1 MTNPVPTNPVAGN
14 EKHGRRCIELGDN
27 SVRQISLLAS
37 FGGVGAGSAGFSRR
51 SARRSDHGRMGMEGE
66 IDP

>member
-14 EKHGRRCIELGDN
+14 EKHGRRCIELGDD

-37 FGGVGAGSAGFSRR
+37 FGGVGAGSAGFWGC
-51 SARRSDHGRMGMEGE
+51 SARR
-66 IDP
+66 